1 MSLVSFRPLSPERI
15 PDLLE
20 LHAANAAS
28 YPPGDQHRYFE
39 SLIAMEGLFL
49 CLFVDD
55 QLIAAGGLQKHE
67 DYWWLHSLDVHPSR
81 QRQGWGRCLIRELLA
96 VLAVLAPGPAEIT
109 TIALNAA
116 SGAEDFYR
124 RLGFVP
130 YDPSDGS
137 SSAHFCRHFTA
148 AELQDF

>member
-28 YPPGDQHRYFE
+28 YPAGDQHRYFE

-55 QLIAAGGLQKHE
+55 HLVAAGGLQTHE
-67 DYWWLHSLDVHPSR
+67 D
-81 QRQGWGRCLIRELLA
+81 
-96 VLAVLAPGPAEIT
+96 
-109 TIALNAA
+109 
-116 SGAEDFYR
+116 
-124 RLGFVP
+124 
-130 YDPSDGS
+130 
-137 SSAHFCRHFTA
+137 
-148 AELQDF
+148 

>member
-28 YPPGDQHRYFE
+28 YPPGDRHRYFE

-55 QLIAAGGLQKHE
+55 QLVAAGGLQKHE

-81 QRQGWGRCLIRELLA
+81 QRQGWGRRLIRELLA
-96 VLAVLAPGPAEIT
+96 ALAPGPAEIT

-116 SGAEDFYR
+116 SGAEDFYC

-130 YDPSDGS
+130 YDPGDSSDV
-137 SSAHFCRHFTA
+137 AHFCRHFTA
-148 AELQDF
+148 AELKSF

>member
-1 MSLVSFRPLSPERI
+1 MSPVALRPLSPERI

-28 YPPGDQHRYFE
+28 YPPGDRHRYFE

-55 QLIAAGGLQKHE
+55 HLVAAGGLQKHE

-81 QRQGWGRCLIRELLA
+81 QRQGWGCRLIRELLA
-96 VLAVLAPGPAEIT
+96 SIDPGPAEIT

-130 YDPSDGS
+130 YDPGDSSDA
-137 SSAHFCRHFTA
+137 AHFCRHFTA
-148 AELQDF
+148 AELKSF

>member
-1 MSLVSFRPLSPERI
+1 MSPVALRPLSPERI

-55 QLIAAGGLQKHE
+55 QLVAVGGLQKHE

-81 QRQGWGRCLIRELLA
+81 QRQGWGRRLIRELLA
-96 VLAVLAPGPAEIT
+96 GIKPGPAEIT

-137 SSAHFCRHFTA
+137 DAAHFCRHFTA
-148 AELQDF
+148 AELKSF